1 MIFKRLA
8 NAIFDSITYR
18 IAIVIEPIFEEIEYR
33 LAKREAAA
41 ATRQKEDLRARQLR
55 DMNSPT
61 NTLAQKSDRIKRN
74 TYEDRNHSLNRS

>member
-18 IAIVIEPIFEEIEYR
+18 ISIVIEPIFEEIEYR

-41 ATRQKEDLRARQLR
+41 AAKRKEDLRSRQLR
-55 DMNSPT
+55 DMYSPT
-61 NTLAQKSDRIKRN
+61 NTLAQKSARIERN
-74 TYEDRNHSLNRS
+74 TFEERNHSLNGS